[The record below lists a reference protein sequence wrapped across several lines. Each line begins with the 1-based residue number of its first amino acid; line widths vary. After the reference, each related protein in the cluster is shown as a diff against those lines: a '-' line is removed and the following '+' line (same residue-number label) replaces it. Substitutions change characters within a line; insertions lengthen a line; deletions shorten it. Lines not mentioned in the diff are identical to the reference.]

1 MESLIIKFNDDL
13 EFRKKYNNV
22 GTYEQQQQQQNVFG
36 SFPSIEKEKI
46 ENGNFVT

>member
-22 GTYEQQQQQQNVFG
+22 GTYEQQQQNVFG
-36 SFPSIEKEKI
+36 SFPLNEKEKI
-46 ENGNFVT
+46 ENENFVT